1 MTLAH
6 RDQSYSKE
14 NILQKL
20 VQGKYGSNAKG
31 GPLKWLF
38 FLDNTRIGIS
48 WNTVLVPVA
57 QVWGNFTDKI
67 DMQCDT
73 LRTDISCFSSD
84 FADYSFT
91 VKDALSTDVM

>member
-31 GPLKWLF
+31 GPLK
-38 FLDNTRIGIS
+38 
-48 WNTVLVPVA
+48 
-57 QVWGNFTDKI
+57 
-67 DMQCDT
+67 
-73 LRTDISCFSSD
+73 
-84 FADYSFT
+84 
-91 VKDALSTDVM
+91 